1 MRPRT
6 FILII
11 LVLLLAVAAI
21 VVFLVTSGDLNV
33 AGLLGNGNDAPTAEE
48 TTEDAP
54 EEVQPAATP
63 TPTVR
68 FVPVVVTTSEIP
80 IGARLEERYLD
91 IEMRPETNIAV
102 QADYTFSEIEEVAN
116 RIARADIARGQ
127 AVLNSMIALSPT
139 DLAAI
144 GSDLALYVD
153 QGNVAMAVPIN
164 RYSGAAYA
172 MRPGDLVD
180 VLMSLNFVK
189 IDEEFQTAL
198 PNIERR
204 INQVALQEGRDFLF
218 EPIAQ
223 GRLELIPTVNL
234 VPSIGPS
241 GQSAWQYG
249 DILQIPRRVT
259 QLTIQQAEV
268 LWVGT
273 WELPGVDTEAQQP
286 AAQPTPAAEAEEAA
300 DGEESAATDG
310 ASQASEEEA
319 RPREEQPDM
328 IILSM
333 PPQDA
338 LALKWAMDRGVDL
351 NLALRAQGDSSVFA
365 TTSVS
370 LPQLVEQGGVT
381 IPERD
386 DSDLHPRAD
395 EVDPPELSPLP

>member
-21 VVFLVTSGDLNV
+21 VGFLVLGGNLDV
-33 AGLLGNGNDAPTAEE
+33 AGLLSGNGAPTAEE
-48 TTEDAP
+48 TTEDVP
-54 EEVQPAATP
+54 EVVQPAATA

-68 FVPVVVTTSEIP
+68 FVPVVVTTAEVP
-80 IGARLEERYLD
+80 IGARIEERYLS

-102 QADYTFSEIEEVAN
+102 QANYTFSEIEEVAN
-116 RIARADIARGQ
+116 RIARADISRGQ

-139 DLAAI
+139 DLAGI

-164 RYSGAAYA
+164 RYTGAAYA
-172 MRPGDLVD
+172 MRPGDRVD

-189 IDEEFQTAL
+189 IDDEFQTAL

-204 INQVALQEGRDFLF
+204 INQVALQDGRSFLF
-218 EPIAQ
+218 DSIAQ

-259 QLTIQQAEV
+259 QLTVQQAEV

-273 WELPGVDTEAQQP
+273 WELPGLEIEAQQP
-286 AAQPTPAAEAEEAA
+286 AAQPTPVAE
-300 DGEESAATDG
+300 GATDQEEG
-310 ASQASEEEA
+310 AAAARASQAEEEG
-319 RPREEQPDM
+319 RPREERPDM

-370 LPQLVEQGGVT
+370 LPQLVEQGGLT
-381 IPERD
+381 IPERA
-386 DSDLHPRAD
+386 DSDVHPRAD

>member
-21 VVFLVTSGDLNV
+21 VIFLVMGGDLDV
-33 AGLLGNGNDAPTAEE
+33 AGLLGNGNGAPIGEE

-54 EEVQPAATP
+54 EVVQPAATP
-63 TPTVR
+63 TPSVR
-68 FVPVVVTTSEIP
+68 FVPVVVTNADIP
-80 IGARLEERYLD
+80 IGARIEERYLD

-102 QADYTFSEIEEVAN
+102 QADYTFEEVEEVAN

-139 DLAAI
+139 DLAAM
-144 GSDLALYVD
+144 GSDLALYVN

-164 RYSGAAYA
+164 RYTGAAYA

-180 VLMSLNFVK
+180 VVMSLNFVK

-204 INQVALQEGRDFLF
+204 INQVALQEGRSFLF
-218 EPIAQ
+218 APIAQ

-241 GQSAWQYG
+241 GQSEWQYG

-273 WELPGVDTEAQQP
+273 WELPGIDTSVQQAQP
-286 AAQPTPAAEAEEAA
+286 APEAEDGEEEAA
-300 DGEESAATDG
+300 DGGAAPARTTD
-310 ASQASEEEA
+310 EEA
-319 RPREEQPDM
+319 RPREERPDM

-351 NLALRAQGDSSVFA
+351 NLALRAQGDNSVFA

-370 LPQLVEQGGVT
+370 LPQLVEQGGLT

-395 EVDPPELSPLP
+395 EVDPPQLPPLP